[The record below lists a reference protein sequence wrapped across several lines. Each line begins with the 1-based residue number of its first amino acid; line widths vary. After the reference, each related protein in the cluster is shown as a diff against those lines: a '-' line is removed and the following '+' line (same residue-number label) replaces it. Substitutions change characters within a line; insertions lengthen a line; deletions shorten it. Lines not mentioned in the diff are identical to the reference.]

1 MIAAVYLR
9 VSTDAQTEKNQEPDC
24 LRLCTARALEPHVIR
39 ETMSGAKKRPGW
51 ERLKDMVRTGRARV
65 VVFWAL
71 DRTGRTRV
79 QIAHDLSELWRWGAQ
94 VVSVKD
100 AWVDQPP
107 GPLRDLLVQI
117 MAWAAENERAKL
129 IERTRAGIARARSE
143 GKQIG
148 RARSIPEPVRA
159 RILEMH
165 AHCPDWTPGMVSRA
179 LKAEGL
185 GDFHR
190 VSVRSIWVRAA

>member
-1 MIAAVYLR
+1 MTAAVYLR

-24 LRLCTARALEPHVIR
+24 LRLCTARSWEPHVLR
-39 ETMSGAKKRPGW
+39 ERMSGVKKRPEW
-51 ERLKDMVRTGRARV
+51 ERLKDLVRTGRCRV

-100 AWVDQPP
+100 AWVDQPA

-129 IERTRAGIARARSE
+129 IERTRAGIARARAE

-148 RARSIPEPVRA
+148 RSRSIPEPVRA

-165 AHCPDWTPGMVSRA
+165 RICPDWTPGQVSRA